1 MNMFDML
8 ESIDRFAK
16 HNKND
21 PAAVTLDIQVE
32 DIYHQIE
39 SGRAIRPSS
48 VRWIQSTFES
58 LKEVL

>member
-1 MNMFDML
+1 MNLFDQL
-8 ESIDRFAK
+8 EAIDRKVK
-16 HNKND
+16 HD
-21 PAAVTLDIQVE
+21 PAYVELDINVE